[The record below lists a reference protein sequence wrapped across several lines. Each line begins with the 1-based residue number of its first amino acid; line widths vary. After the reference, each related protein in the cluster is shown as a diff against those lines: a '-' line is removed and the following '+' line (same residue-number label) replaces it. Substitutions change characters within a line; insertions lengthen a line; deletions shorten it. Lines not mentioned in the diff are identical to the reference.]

1 MDASTGYR
9 VKGNPGLIAIM
20 RYAVPALVGTMV
32 GILFE
37 VYVWKGRGAALK

>member
-1 MDASTGYR
+1 MSRNA
-9 VKGNPGLIAIM
+9 GLIAIL

-37 VYVWKGRGAALK
+37 VYVWQGRGARLE

>member
-1 MDASTGYR
+1 MR
-9 VKGNPGLIAIM
+9 QNPNLIAVM

-37 VYVWKGRGAALK
+37 IYVWRGRGAPR